1 MANLRKEARG
11 RECQV
16 RIYGVCNGN
25 PETTVLAHYRMAGI
39 CGTGMKPDDLI
50 GAWAC
55 SACHDEID
63 RRTHNLDNILKGL
76 LDSLIHAG
84 FAEDDEQFDDIRVI
98 RGVKVPGGRLGI
110 KITEL
115 ENA

>member
-63 RRTHNLDNILKGL
+63 RRTHLNFQGYSRRHK
-76 LDSLIHAG
+76 AG
-84 FAEDDEQFDDIRVI
+84 GEF
-98 RGVKVPGGRLGI
+98 GR
-110 KITEL
+110 
-115 ENA
+115 A

>member
-1 MANLRKEARG
+1 MRGKVNANLRKEARG

-63 RRTHNLDNILKGL
+63 RRTHNLDNKDARLYHLEG
-76 LDSLIHAG
+76 
-84 FAEDDEQFDDIRVI
+84 VI
-98 RGVKVPGGRLGI
+98 RTQAILLKEGKI
-110 KITEL
+110 KP
-115 ENA
+115 

>member
-55 SACHDEID
+55 SACHDEIEQ
-63 RRTHNLDNILKGL
+63 RRQTLPPRRRDQ
-76 LDSLIHAG
+76 DAG
-84 FAEDDEQFDDIRVI
+84 DTAE
-98 RGVKVPGGRLGI
+98 GG
-110 KITEL
+110 ED
-115 ENA
+115 

>member
-1 MANLRKEARG
+1 M
-11 RECQV
+11 V
-16 RIYGVCNGN
+16 VSYVCNGN

-63 RRTHNLDNILKGL
+63 RRTHNLDNKDARLYHLEG
-76 LDSLIHAG
+76 
-84 FAEDDEQFDDIRVI
+84 VI
-98 RGVKVPGGRLGI
+98 RTQAILLKEGKI
-110 KITEL
+110 KP
-115 ENA
+115 

>member
-50 GAWAC
+50 GAWLVVTAT
-55 SACHDEID
+55 
-63 RRTHNLDNILKGL
+63 RRSTDAPEFSTTTTPDFTTWK
-76 LDSLIHAG
+76 A
-84 FAEDDEQFDDIRVI
+84 
-98 RGVKVPGGRLGI
+98 
-110 KITEL
+110 
-115 ENA
+115 

>member
-55 SACHDEID
+55 SVYLQIRVAP
-63 RRTHNLDNILKGL
+63 ILKQVNI
-76 LDSLIHAG
+76 DII
-84 FAEDDEQFDDIRVI
+84 AE
-98 RGVKVPGGRLGI
+98 
-110 KITEL
+110 
-115 ENA
+115 

>member
-11 RECQV
+11 RECQA

-55 SACHDEID
+55 SDCHAEID
-63 RRTHNLDNILKGL
+63 RRTRILDNKDARLYHPEG
-76 LDSLIHAG
+76 
-84 FAEDDEQFDDIRVI
+84 VI
-98 RGVKVPGGRLGI
+98 RTQAILLKEGKI
-110 KITEL
+110 KP
-115 ENA
+115 